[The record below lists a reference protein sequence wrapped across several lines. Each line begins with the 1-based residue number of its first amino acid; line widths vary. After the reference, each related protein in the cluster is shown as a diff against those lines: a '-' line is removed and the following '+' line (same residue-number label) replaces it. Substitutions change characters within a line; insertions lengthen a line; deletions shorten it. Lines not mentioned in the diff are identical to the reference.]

1 MRLGEER
8 GDTPSQTA
16 PARDATG
23 SPPKVGGNNRKQ
35 APGFGDSC
43 SCGRFGFAGDNGE
56 DQPRG
61 HRWDGRR
68 CSVVAVAFQK
78 WLEERG

>member
-1 MRLGEER
+1 VQLGGPTRQGRNHQPTE
-8 GDTPSQTA
+8 
-16 PARDATG
+16 
-23 SPPKVGGNNRKQ
+23 GGRKESHE

-43 SCGRFGFAGDNGE
+43 SCGRFGYEGDDGE

-68 CSVVAVAFQK
+68 CSVLAVAVQK
-78 WLEERG
+78 WLEGRC